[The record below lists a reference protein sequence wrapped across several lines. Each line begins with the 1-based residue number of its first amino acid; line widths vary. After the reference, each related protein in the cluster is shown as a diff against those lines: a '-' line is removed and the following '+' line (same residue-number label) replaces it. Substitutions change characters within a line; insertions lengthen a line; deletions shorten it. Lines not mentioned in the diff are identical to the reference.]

1 MPTQNLIHVHITKAI
16 FLIITVGLFAGSAS
30 KSMSGIVD
38 DSSRIDMFQSQ
49 GEISLKTTWETI
61 EGEVMRVQGEFV
73 GENFSQ
79 MRDERY
85 IIRTPLGNEWDL
97 HLEKTTMVVGDIF
110 LGDHVKATVGE
121 DGLVRTV
128 QKMDQDH
135 KNSQDAVV
143 RRRITGTVEKMQ
155 GNFIYVRL
163 GDHTEILHLDDQSTL
178 EGDIREGSKIVAQL
192 GEAGYAIRIQK
203 FQSESQTNSN

>member
-1 MPTQNLIHVHITKAI
+1 MPTQNLIHVTKAI

-30 KSMSGIVD
+30 KSMSGIAD
-38 DSSRIDMFQSQ
+38 DSPRIDMFQSQ
-49 GEISLKTTWETI
+49 DEISLKTTWETI

-79 MRDERY
+79 MRDQRY
-85 IIRTPLGNEWDL
+85 IIRTPFGSEWDL

-143 RRRITGTVEKMQ
+143 RRRISGTVEKMQ
-155 GNFIYVRL
+155 GNFIYVRQ

-192 GEAGYAIRIQK
+192 GDAGYAIRIQK

>member
-1 MPTQNLIHVHITKAI
+1 MPTQNLIHVTKAI

-30 KSMSGIVD
+30 KSMSGIAD
-38 DSSRIDMFQSQ
+38 DSPRIDMFQSQ
-49 GEISLKTTWETI
+49 DEISLKTTWETI

-73 GENFSQ
+73 GEKFSQ
-79 MRDERY
+79 MRDQRY
-85 IIRTPLGNEWDL
+85 IIRTPFGSEWDL

-143 RRRITGTVEKMQ
+143 RRRISGTVEKMQ
-155 GNFIYVRL
+155 GNFIYVRQ

-192 GEAGYAIRIQK
+192 GDAGYAIRIQK

>member
-1 MPTQNLIHVHITKAI
+1 MPTQNPIHVHITKAI
-16 FLIITVGLFAGSAS
+16 FLIITVSLFAWSAP
-30 KSMSGIVD
+30 KTMAGIGD
-38 DSSRIDMFQSQ
+38 DSPRINMFRSQ
-49 GEISLKTTWETI
+49 DEIRLKTIETI

-73 GENFSQ
+73 GEKFSQ
-79 MRDERY
+79 MRDQRY
-85 IIRTPLGNEWDL
+85 IIRTPFGKEWDL
-97 HLEKTTMVVGDIF
+97 HLEKNTLVVGDIF

-135 KNSQDAVV
+135 KNSQDSVV
-143 RRRITGTVEKMQ
+143 RRRIAGTVEKMK
-155 GNFIYVRL
+155 GNFIYVKQ

-192 GEAGYAIRIQK
+192 GDAGYAIKIQESK
-203 FQSESQTNSN
+203 SEPGTNSN